1 MPFSTYVFL
10 IGTLLKR
17 LKEMKRLPRPTR
29 CLTGP
34 ESGQATIEYILVV
47 VIVLIIALTLL
58 YRFHGGFKKYTEA
71 FFDGYIAC
79 LLETGELPG
88 TGSQCQ
94 GELQAFDSKNGK
106 NLLKDNLPT
115 NNGNWGKGAGGKNAG
130 KSGNSGKNGAA
141 GGEVVSG
148 GADRSVGNLG
158 RSGRQA
164 VTPMRMA
171 GSGEG
176 EGGAK
181 DSSGL
186 GLLGGLPVA
195 RMQNS
200 RRPHSVQMSFTIN
213 GTIEETTASSKPVKK
228 GTGKTVEK
236 GGSELRPV
244 KSAENMDVRRTQAS
258 IQDDREFS
266 IGGLVRLV
274 IIILIIIAMV
284 IFFGGQLLQVL
295 RSRDKGGGGD

>member
-1 MPFSTYVFL
+1 M
-10 IGTLLKR
+10 R
-17 LKEMKRLPRPTR
+17 RLPRPTR

-34 ESGQATIEYILVV
+34 ESGQGTIEYMLVV

-106 NLLKDNLPT
+106 MLLKDNLPEP
-115 NNGNWGKGAGGKNAG
+115 GKGGGGGGKGKNAG
-130 KSGNSGKNGAA
+130 KSSGSGKTGAA

-148 GADRSVGNLG
+148 GADRSIGNLG
-158 RSGRQA
+158 KTGRQA
-164 VTPMRMA
+164 VTPVKT
-171 GSGEG
+171 GGG
-176 EGGAK
+176 GGDGDGKGKEGG
-181 DSSGL
+181 DVLNIRSVGR
-186 GLLGGLPVA
+186 V
-195 RMQNS
+195 QDS
-200 RRPHSVQMSFTIN
+200 RRPRSVQMGFTTN
-213 GTIEETTASSKPVKK
+213 GAIEETESPTKPVQKS
-228 GTGKTVEK
+228 TGKTVES

-244 KSAENMDVRRTQAS
+244 KAAENMEARRTQAS
-258 IQDDREFS
+258 VQDDREFS
-266 IGGLVRLV
+266 IGGLIRLV
-274 IIILIIIAMV
+274 IIVLIIVAMV